1 MPGAA
6 FTSAVEDSVPK
17 VDEIAVG
24 ENLDFQRRWW
34 RFERGI
40 WIFFL
45 LILVADVLGLF
56 GRGWLAKAQRTDAAH
71 TLTLD
76 YERVERAST
85 PSIMTFHFA
94 SPAIRNGKVQLFIS
108 EDIVKALGAQRI
120 APQPESSTIG
130 DGGVTYVFPAT
141 AAPATVQIQLEPSF
155 PGIHHFRTQVTG
167 GQAIEGSITVVP

>member
-1 MPGAA
+1 MSARD

-17 VDEIAVG
+17 VEEIAVG
-24 ENLDFQRRWW
+24 ENLDFQRQWW

-45 LILVADVLGLF
+45 LILIADVLGVF
-56 GRGWLAKAQRTDAAH
+56 GRGWLAKAQRTDDAH
-71 TLTLD
+71 AMTLD

-85 PSIMTFHFA
+85 PSIMTFHFMA
-94 SPAIRNGKVQLFIS
+94 SAINNGKVQLFIS

-130 DGGVTYVFPAT
+130 NGGVTYVFPA
-141 AAPATVQIQLEPSF
+141 AGAPATVQIQLESSF
-155 PGIHHFRTQVTG
+155 PGIHHFRTQVAG
-167 GQAIEGSITVVP
+167 GESIGGIITVVP